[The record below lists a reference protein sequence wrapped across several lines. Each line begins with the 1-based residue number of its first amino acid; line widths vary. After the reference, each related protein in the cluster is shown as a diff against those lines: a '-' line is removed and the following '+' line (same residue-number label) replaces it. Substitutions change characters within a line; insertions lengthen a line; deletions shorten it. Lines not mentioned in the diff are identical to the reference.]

1 MVTRLYVYKNKTS
14 YFDFGEGMFKAS
26 IIFDKDKYN
35 NLKYYLR
42 TTEGKVEVFAG
53 GENRLIMEDGIF
65 VLAKNR
71 KPKDLSKRL
80 IA

>member
-1 MVTRLYVYKNKTS
+1 MVTRLYVYKDRTR
-14 YFDFGEGMFKAS
+14 YFDFGEGMFKAA
-26 IIFDKDKYN
+26 IIFDKDKHN

-42 TTEGKVEVFAG
+42 TPEGKVEVFAG

-71 KPKDLSKRL
+71 KSKNLSKHL
-80 IA
+80 ET